1 MTERP
6 KYIPSVMGRPPKFP
20 TVESLQI
27 AIDEYFE
34 SCWEEQPVNGNPEQT
49 HMVQVRPYTIT
60 GLALSVGMTR
70 EGLLHYQAKDQNFAD
85 TVLRAKQ
92 HVETFTESAL
102 FNHKQQR
109 GAEFALKNNYKGWED
124 KKTYDINAIHHIPT
138 AQLEAE
144 RAQLVA
150 EIKAEMAQEQLAL
163 PDPDVIDAE
172 VE

>member
-1 MTERP
+1 
-6 KYIPSVMGRPPKFP
+6 MGRPPKFP

-27 AIDEYFE
+27 AIDAYFE
-34 SCWEEQPVNGNPEQT
+34 SCWEEQPINGNHKQK

-60 GLALSVGMTR
+60 DLGISVGLDR
-70 EGLLHYQAKDQNFAD
+70 HQLINYANKDQAFCH
-85 TVLRAKQ
+85 TVTCAKR
-92 HVETFTESAL
+92 HVEGYTERAL
-102 FNHKQQR
+102 FDNKRAR

-150 EIKAEMAQEQLAL
+150 EIKAEMQAEQLAL